1 MWRENNKTQIEI
13 TRQTIIIILGVRQ
26 REMRLG
32 ENEVPESE
40 GERERDCNIYHH
52 KVIRCHKLRERVRD
66 GQTDNASDRLAG
78 FKVPQHRQTDR
89 QTIKTYFNCLVI
101 CN

>member
-52 KVIRCHKLRERVRD
+52 KVIRCHKLRERVRE
-66 GQTDNASDRLAG
+66 
-78 FKVPQHRQTDR
+78 TDR
-89 QTIKTYFNCLVI
+89 QTMLVTDWQGLRYHNTDRQTDNQNI
-101 CN
+101 FQLFGYL